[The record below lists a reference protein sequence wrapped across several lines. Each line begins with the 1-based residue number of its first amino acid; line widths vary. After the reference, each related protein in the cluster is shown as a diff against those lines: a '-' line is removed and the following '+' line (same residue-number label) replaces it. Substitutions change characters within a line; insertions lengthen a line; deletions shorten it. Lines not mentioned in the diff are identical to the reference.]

1 MKITITKTVKI
12 TSEVKLENLKVVKTK
27 SRDVESTNL
36 EIYYNDQEIG
46 YGHMNNV
53 LTGYS
58 CDDYHVTNLA
68 HVTINKGL
76 LIKEDECDLIDY
88 LVDGIENRT
97 IHIN

>member
-12 TSEVKLENLKVVKTK
+12 TSEVKLENLKVVKTN

-58 CDDYHVTNLA
+58 YDDHHVANFA

-76 LIKEDECDLIDY
+76 LIEEDECDLIDY
-88 LVDGIENRT
+88 LVDGIENKT
-97 IHIN
+97 IYIH